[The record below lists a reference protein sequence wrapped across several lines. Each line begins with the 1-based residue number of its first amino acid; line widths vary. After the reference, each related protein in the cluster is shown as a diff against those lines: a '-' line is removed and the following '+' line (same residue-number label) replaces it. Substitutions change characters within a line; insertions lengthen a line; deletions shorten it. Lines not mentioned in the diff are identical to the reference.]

1 MNVILAMVVEC
12 LQLGINPFYHRASC
26 YLLLAVVFNV
36 IALFLLPYFLYFT
49 EYSKYE
55 NGAHCVI
62 YAAIITLFQ
71 ATAEALDP
79 NAKGSKF
86 YIYIYTVYILSSYNI

>member
-12 LQLGINPFYHRASC
+12 LQLGNNFFHHNGSC
-26 YLLLAVVFNV
+26 HVLIAVTVNVF
-36 IALFLLPYFLYFT
+36 ALFLLPYLLYFT

-62 YAAIITLFQ
+62 YAAIITMFQ
-71 ATAEALDP
+71 A
-79 NAKGSKF
+79 
-86 YIYIYTVYILSSYNI
+86 ILQGV